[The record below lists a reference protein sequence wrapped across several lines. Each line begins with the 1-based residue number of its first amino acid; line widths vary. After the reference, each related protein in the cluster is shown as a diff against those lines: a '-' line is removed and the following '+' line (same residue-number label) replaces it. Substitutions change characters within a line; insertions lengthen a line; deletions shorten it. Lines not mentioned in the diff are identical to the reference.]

1 MHHKFIRPIGAP
13 SRIQIPTR
21 RSQFTG
27 FLASAAIVA
36 GLVVLAFM
44 QGTR

>member
-21 RSQFTG
+21 RSQ
-27 FLASAAIVA
+27 ASAFFFCAAMVV
-36 GLVVLAFM
+36 GLVTLAFM